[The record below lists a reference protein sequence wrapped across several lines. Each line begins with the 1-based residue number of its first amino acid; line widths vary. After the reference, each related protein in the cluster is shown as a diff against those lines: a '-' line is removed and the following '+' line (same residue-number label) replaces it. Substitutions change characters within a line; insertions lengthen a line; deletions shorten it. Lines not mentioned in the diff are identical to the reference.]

1 MMKMKRFVAMALVLV
16 FVLSF
21 AVSVSAAEITWN
33 SGGTLYSAIAEQ
45 TSQGG
50 NVALFTSTTMYHW
63 RNDYNMETV
72 IRANTDCSVTASIS
86 WSGSQIYRHIV
97 EQAVRDEGLLLGTT
111 FLLPAEYSL
120 KIPGNAETGE
130 YMIGAYYYTADGDW
144 SVYNLSIEPEL
155 MLGEGNFYNAP
166 QITDYFFHY
175 YKVG

>member
-45 TSQGG
+45 TSQGSD
-50 NVALFTSTTMYHW
+50 VALFTSTTMYHW

-72 IRANTDCSVTASIS
+72 IRANTACTTTGSIR
-86 WSGSQIYRHIV
+86 WTGQNIYRHIV
-97 EQAVRDEGLLLGTT
+97 EQAVRDEGLLLGAT
-111 FLLPAEYSL
+111 FSLPAGFNLS
-120 KIPGNAETGE
+120 IPGNAETGE
-130 YMIGAYYYTADGDW
+130 YMIGASYATADGDW

-155 MLGEGNFYNAP
+155 MLGEGNFYDAP
-166 QITDYFFHY
+166 RSTACTFIY
-175 YKVG
+175 YKVD